1 MFPAFL
7 VVPPIVAAIISFCV
21 VKVFEKPIA
30 AILSRII
37 TDEVSRFFV
46 KYVKLTT
53 YLVGISRGIRI
64 FQLYEDMRKLN
75 AGSQDFDWIEILWM
89 SGIYGTIIGTL
100 QAIVHIY
107 LWLFLLLSLL
117 YIMVKVLESLEAKLK
132 IDSDNQTL

>member
-1 MFPAFL
+1 MFPAL
-7 VVPPIVAAIISFCV
+7 LIVPPIVAAIISFCV

-37 TDEVSRFFV
+37 KDEVSRFFI
-46 KYVKLTT
+46 KYVKLAT

-75 AGSQDFDWIEILWM
+75 ADNQDFDWIDILWM

-132 IDSDNQTL
+132 